1 MNTERLEALLWA
13 RVDGTI
19 EAEELAELEAHLAE
33 HPELR
38 EIERQ
43 IAVIAGELGKMER
56 TEKVQPPSE
65 LRGRIAGALE
75 HASPPISHQAASLL
89 GRPAPSW
96 QARWMPA
103 VASLVIGVAIGY
115 LLHPGVT
122 SSIDQSEVTGTMYAP
137 SGHVVSGPVEIH
149 LEGDAGSVAASRSG
163 TDVVVDVTLTTDI
176 LLGVT
181 LTGTGGPVSFESLS
195 SASGSASEV
204 MTEQGWVVV
213 RSNGPGTVTFSVSA
227 IDAEDPLRIQVS
239 AAGALVEEAWIGPS
253 RNELEP

>member
-33 HPELR
+33 HPEPR
-38 EIERQ
+38 DIERQ
-43 IAVIAGELGKMER
+43 VAVIAGELEKMER
-56 TEKVQPPSE
+56 TERVQPPSE
-65 LRGRIAGALE
+65 LRGRIDGALE
-75 HASPPISHQAASLL
+75 NATPPIAHQATALL

-96 QARWMPA
+96 QSRWLPA

-115 LLHPGVT
+115 LLQPGAT
-122 SSIDQSEVTGTMYAP
+122 SSIDQSGVTGTMLTPA
-137 SGHVVSGPVEIH
+137 GQVVSGPVEIH

-163 TDVVVDVTLTTDI
+163 SDIIVDVTLTTNI
-176 LLGVT
+176 ELGVT
-181 LTGTGGPVSFESLS
+181 LTGTGGPVSFESMS
-195 SASGSASEV
+195 STTGSATEV

-213 RSNGPGTVTFSVSA
+213 RSAGPGTVTFSVSA
-227 IDAEDPLRIQVS
+227 IDAEDPLRLQVS
-239 AAGALVEEAWIGPS
+239 AAGALVDEAWIGPS